1 MATATAPLYVY
12 TLQLKAATENIFNTE
27 IVSPLRR
34 RGKSYDKWITE
45 ALRHPERGVLSSSLN
60 PHLEDDDKSGQGFL
74 HANFDIL
81 WSTLKGRDAVLSSV
95 TANDDKGH
103 AGREWQGLVDFNACQ
118 LQHTN
123 DVVVMPSVESVES
136 PAKRAKVAQGA
147 DVPHAPYAASTTK
160 AEFPRNV
167 AIKEISLEKTRCKAG
182 RVCTGKLAH
191 QSLVAGA
198 PSPCRAVRLGP
209 MPSAPPKQP
218 PPQTSKPPGYSHAP
232 EALQV
237 RADQNFHKAQE
248 EVFPDQATTK
258 ETQIAFTSG
267 SAGTANN
274 RSNNAGDAVSLKTL
288 PGCTGFAVPAAF
300 AQRSNVDHGT
310 IEEESLSPHS
320 PPAVASAGWQ
330 ASALFAPP
338 PPSPDHTGL
347 TPDPLGFASVS
358 RSGAFHPFSLSSPT
372 NPLVSLVPVEP
383 ETARTKNKEVPC
395 PSLGKKRASSENAPR
410 KANPGTETQQPAT
423 PITVSQKIMM
433 FETRSTPCLR
443 QPTPPSSASAN
454 TLKSKGGLAAT
465 AASSSMS
472 KIIPGKAIVDGSSL
486 FTPRPKVLHRSHS
499 EMMQTQQQIS
509 QLSWKSEACGKEKL
523 QPSAT
528 KASDHAS
535 KAAPGTC
542 SSLVH
547 ALALGT
553 TLQNQVQAES
563 CERSELRSMGIEACE
578 MVAVG
583 SQRYDTVKLKSSMAA
598 EQQEEPKGHQRQ
610 EREQVTF
617 STCIKGCVTARVR
630 PLVPQFRPDPVMRL
644 RQIELKP
651 KVAEDNYEISEPEGD
666 SDDDAEKS
674 RDRSSKHI
682 PMWCGTYLEDLEQQS
697 DVDPDTIFCS
707 KVSRCDLDAAVYR

>member
-1 MATATAPLYVY
+1 VMATATAPLYVY

-136 PAKRAKVAQGA
+136 PAKRAKVAQNA
-147 DVPHAPYAASTTK
+147 EASQRSSTDVLHAPRAGSSRT

-167 AIKEISLEKTRCKAG
+167 AVKEISLEKTRSKGG
-182 RVCTGKLAH
+182 RGCTGKLAH
-191 QSLVAGA
+191 QGFVAGA
-198 PSPCRAVRLGP
+198 PSPCRSVRLGP

-218 PPQTSKPPGYSHAP
+218 PPQTSKQPGYSYIP
-232 EALQV
+232 EGLQV
-237 RADQNFHKAQE
+237 RADQNLHRGQE
-248 EVFPDQATTK
+248 EVFLEQATMK
-258 ETQIAFTSG
+258 ETQLAFATG
-267 SAGTANN
+267 SIGTAND
-274 RSNNAGDAVSLKTL
+274 RSNNAGDAVSLKSL
-288 PGCTGFAVPAAF
+288 PGCMGLAVPAAF

-383 ETARTKNKEVPC
+383 ETARTKKQRGP
-395 PSLGKKRASSENAPR
+395 
-410 KANPGTETQQPAT
+410 
-423 PITVSQKIMM
+423 VS
-433 FETRSTPCLR
+433 
-443 QPTPPSSASAN
+443 
-454 TLKSKGGLAAT
+454 
-465 AASSSMS
+465 
-472 KIIPGKAIVDGSSL
+472 
-486 FTPRPKVLHRSHS
+486 FTW
-499 EMMQTQQQIS
+499 E
-509 QLSWKSEACGKEKL
+509 EACKLRECPQEGK
-523 QPSAT
+523 PRNRDTAT
-528 KASDHAS
+528 SNPDHS
-535 KAAPGTC
+535 F
-542 SSLVH
+542 
-547 ALALGT
+547 
-553 TLQNQVQAES
+553 
-563 CERSELRSMGIEACE
+563 SE
-578 MVAVG
+578 
-583 SQRYDTVKLKSSMAA
+583 D
-598 EQQEEPKGHQRQ
+598 H
-610 EREQVTF
+610 
-617 STCIKGCVTARVR
+617 
-630 PLVPQFRPDPVMRL
+630 
-644 RQIELKP
+644 
-651 KVAEDNYEISEPEGD
+651 
-666 SDDDAEKS
+666 
-674 RDRSSKHI
+674 
-682 PMWCGTYLEDLEQQS
+682 
-697 DVDPDTIFCS
+697 DV
-707 KVSRCDLDAAVYR
+707 

>member
-1 MATATAPLYVY
+1 
-12 TLQLKAATENIFNTE
+12 
-27 IVSPLRR
+27 
-34 RGKSYDKWITE
+34 
-45 ALRHPERGVLSSSLN
+45 
-60 PHLEDDDKSGQGFL
+60 
-74 HANFDIL
+74 
-81 WSTLKGRDAVLSSV
+81 
-95 TANDDKGH
+95 
-103 AGREWQGLVDFNACQ
+103 
-118 LQHTN
+118 
-123 DVVVMPSVESVES
+123 VESVES

-383 ETARTKNKEVPC
+383 ETARTKKQRGP
-395 PSLGKKRASSENAPR
+395 
-410 KANPGTETQQPAT
+410 
-423 PITVSQKIMM
+423 VS
-433 FETRSTPCLR
+433 
-443 QPTPPSSASAN
+443 
-454 TLKSKGGLAAT
+454 
-465 AASSSMS
+465 
-472 KIIPGKAIVDGSSL
+472 
-486 FTPRPKVLHRSHS
+486 FTW
-499 EMMQTQQQIS
+499 E
-509 QLSWKSEACGKEKL
+509 EACKLRECPQEGK
-523 QPSAT
+523 PRNRDTAT
-528 KASDHAS
+528 SNPDHS
-535 KAAPGTC
+535 F
-542 SSLVH
+542 
-547 ALALGT
+547 
-553 TLQNQVQAES
+553 
-563 CERSELRSMGIEACE
+563 SE
-578 MVAVG
+578 
-583 SQRYDTVKLKSSMAA
+583 D
-598 EQQEEPKGHQRQ
+598 H
-610 EREQVTF
+610 
-617 STCIKGCVTARVR
+617 
-630 PLVPQFRPDPVMRL
+630 
-644 RQIELKP
+644 
-651 KVAEDNYEISEPEGD
+651 
-666 SDDDAEKS
+666 
-674 RDRSSKHI
+674 
-682 PMWCGTYLEDLEQQS
+682 
-697 DVDPDTIFCS
+697 DV
-707 KVSRCDLDAAVYR
+707 